1 MDGAAL
7 DAVQEQLVAWGLLE
21 PGPQGLAWSRRFRAA
36 VMREA
41 ARLAEEERAGRKPP
55 GHPLE
60 NAVAGALRGAELP
73 PGAAHSKVHERYL
86 VAVELAALPEAVKAF
101 WER

>member
-7 DAVQEQLVAWGLLE
+7 DAVQEDLVAWGLLE
-21 PGPQGLAWSRRFRAA
+21 AGPQGPAWTRRFRAA

-41 ARLAEEERAGRKPP
+41 SRLAEEERAGRKPP

-60 NAVAGALRGAELP
+60 NAVAGALRGADLP
-73 PGAAHSKVHERYL
+73 PGAAPTRAHERYL
-86 VAVELAALPEAVKAF
+86 AAVELAALPEAVKAF